1 MKNQLLHTPEGVRDI
16 YNEECEKKLELQD
29 RLHKALKRHG
39 YHSIQTPTFEFFDIF
54 GKEVGTIPSNELYK
68 FFDREGNTLVLRPD
82 ITPSIARSAAK
93 YFMDED
99 MPIRLSYMGNTFINN
114 HSYQGRLKESTQLG
128 AELIGDDTV
137 DGDAE
142 MIAMAIDALKSSGLK
157 DFQISVGHVE
167 FFRGLMEA
175 AGLSEEQEEV
185 IRELI
190 ANKNFF
196 GVEEEISDC
205 SMNQNL
211 KELFGMLGTIYDN
224 AASFEEAK
232 TYAADYPK
240 VYKAIRRLEDL
251 DAVLKVYDVDKYVTY
266 EFGMLSSY
274 HYYTGVIFAG
284 YTYGSGEPIVKGG
297 RYDKLLTYFG
307 KDAAS
312 IGFAIVVDQLMAAIS
327 RQKIEITVK
336 HDNQLIVYKPEYRR
350 EAVKKA
356 IALSEM
362 DYEDDAAIIEKEL
375 GGGWV
380 GEEALAIAV
389 YCCLKYPYCIKKAMI
404 AAVNHSGDSDS
415 TGAVAGNIIGA
426 YLGMSAVPKDWMD
439 RLELVDVMQEQID
452 DIMLM
457 IRDR

>member
-54 GKEVGTIPSNELYK
+54 GKEVGTIPSSELYK

-93 YFMDED
+93 YFMDEE

-137 DGDAE
+137 DADAE

-232 TYAADYPK
+232 TYAADYPR

-251 DAVLKVYDVDKYVTY
+251 DAVLKIYGVDKYVTY

-284 YTYGSGEPIVKGG
+284 YTYGSGEPVVKGG

-336 HDNQLIVYKPEYRR
+336 HDNQLIVYKPGYRR

-356 IALSEM
+356 IALRAKDCNVELIAWAMDKSKA
-362 DYEDDAAIIEKEL
+362 DYEAYALRNQIAEL
-375 GGGWV
+375 TFMD
-380 GEEALAIAV
+380 GE
-389 YCCLKYPYCIKKAMI
+389 
-404 AAVNHSGDSDS
+404 
-415 TGAVAGNIIGA
+415 
-426 YLGMSAVPKDWMD
+426 
-439 RLELVDVMQEQID
+439 
-452 DIMLM
+452 
-457 IRDR
+457 

>member
-29 RLHKALKRHG
+29 RLYKALKRHG

-54 GKEVGTIPSNELYK
+54 GKEVGTIPSSELYK

-350 EAVKKA
+350 EAVEKA
-356 IALSEM
+356 IALRAKDCNVELIAWAMDKSKA
-362 DYEDDAAIIEKEL
+362 DYEAYALRNQIAEL
-375 GGGWV
+375 TFMD
-380 GEEALAIAV
+380 GE
-389 YCCLKYPYCIKKAMI
+389 
-404 AAVNHSGDSDS
+404 
-415 TGAVAGNIIGA
+415 
-426 YLGMSAVPKDWMD
+426 
-439 RLELVDVMQEQID
+439 
-452 DIMLM
+452 
-457 IRDR
+457 

>member
-68 FFDREGNTLVLRPD
+68 FFDREGNTLVLRPN

-284 YTYGSGEPIVKGG
+284 YTYGSGEPIVK
-297 RYDKLLTYFG
+297 LLTYFG

-356 IALSEM
+356 IALRAKDCNVELIVWAMDKSKA
-362 DYEDDAAIIEKEL
+362 DYEAYALRNQIAEL
-375 GGGWV
+375 TFMD
-380 GEEALAIAV
+380 GE
-389 YCCLKYPYCIKKAMI
+389 
-404 AAVNHSGDSDS
+404 
-415 TGAVAGNIIGA
+415 
-426 YLGMSAVPKDWMD
+426 
-439 RLELVDVMQEQID
+439 
-452 DIMLM
+452 
-457 IRDR
+457 

>member
-29 RLHKALKRHG
+29 RLYKALKRHG

-54 GKEVGTIPSNELYK
+54 GKEVGTIPSSELYK

-82 ITPSIARSAAK
+82 ITPSIARSATK

-137 DGDAE
+137 DADAE

-356 IALSEM
+356 IALRAKDCNVELIAWAMDKSKA
-362 DYEDDAAIIEKEL
+362 DYEAYALRNQIAEL
-375 GGGWV
+375 TFMD
-380 GEEALAIAV
+380 GE
-389 YCCLKYPYCIKKAMI
+389 
-404 AAVNHSGDSDS
+404 
-415 TGAVAGNIIGA
+415 
-426 YLGMSAVPKDWMD
+426 
-439 RLELVDVMQEQID
+439 
-452 DIMLM
+452 
-457 IRDR
+457 

>member
-1 MKNQLLHTPEGVRDI
+1 MIDRLLHTPDGVRDTL
-16 YNEECEKKLELQD
+16 NDECQKKQSLE
-29 RLHKALKRHG
+29 RELHKVLVSFG
-39 YHSIQTPTFEFFDIF
+39 YRDLETPTFEFFDVF
-54 GKEVGTIPSNELYK
+54 GREVGTTPSQELYK

-137 DGDAE
+137 DADAE

-224 AASFEEAK
+224 ASSFEEAK
-232 TYAADYPK
+232 TYAADYPR

-356 IALSEM
+356 IALRAKDCNVELIAWAMDKSKA
-362 DYEDDAAIIEKEL
+362 DYEAYALRNQIAEL
-375 GGGWV
+375 TFMD
-380 GEEALAIAV
+380 GE
-389 YCCLKYPYCIKKAMI
+389 
-404 AAVNHSGDSDS
+404 
-415 TGAVAGNIIGA
+415 
-426 YLGMSAVPKDWMD
+426 
-439 RLELVDVMQEQID
+439 
-452 DIMLM
+452 
-457 IRDR
+457 

>member
-54 GKEVGTIPSNELYK
+54 GKEVGTIPSSELYK

-128 AELIGDDTV
+128 AELIGDDTE
-137 DGDAE
+137 DADAE

-356 IALSEM
+356 IALRAKDCNVELIAWAMDKSKA
-362 DYEDDAAIIEKEL
+362 DYEAYALRNQIAEL
-375 GGGWV
+375 TFMD
-380 GEEALAIAV
+380 GE
-389 YCCLKYPYCIKKAMI
+389 
-404 AAVNHSGDSDS
+404 
-415 TGAVAGNIIGA
+415 
-426 YLGMSAVPKDWMD
+426 
-439 RLELVDVMQEQID
+439 
-452 DIMLM
+452 
-457 IRDR
+457 

>member
-29 RLHKALKRHG
+29 RLYKALKRHG

-54 GKEVGTIPSNELYK
+54 GKEVGTIQSSELYK

-137 DGDAE
+137 DADAE

-356 IALSEM
+356 IALRAKDCNVELIAWAMDKSKA
-362 DYEDDAAIIEKEL
+362 DYEAYALRNQIAEL
-375 GGGWV
+375 TFMD
-380 GEEALAIAV
+380 GE
-389 YCCLKYPYCIKKAMI
+389 
-404 AAVNHSGDSDS
+404 
-415 TGAVAGNIIGA
+415 
-426 YLGMSAVPKDWMD
+426 
-439 RLELVDVMQEQID
+439 
-452 DIMLM
+452 
-457 IRDR
+457 

>member
-336 HDNQLIVYKPEYRR
+336 HDNQLIVYKPEYR

-356 IALSEM
+356 IALRAKDCNVELIAWAIDKSKA
-362 DYEDDAAIIEKEL
+362 DYEAYALRNQIAEL
-375 GGGWV
+375 TFMD
-380 GEEALAIAV
+380 GE
-389 YCCLKYPYCIKKAMI
+389 
-404 AAVNHSGDSDS
+404 
-415 TGAVAGNIIGA
+415 
-426 YLGMSAVPKDWMD
+426 
-439 RLELVDVMQEQID
+439 
-452 DIMLM
+452 
-457 IRDR
+457 

>member
-1 MKNQLLHTPEGVRDI
+1 MKSVK
-16 YNEECEKKLELQD
+16 KKLELQD

-356 IALSEM
+356 IALRAKDCNVELIAWAMDKSKA
-362 DYEDDAAIIEKEL
+362 DYEAYALRNQIAEL
-375 GGGWV
+375 TFMD
-380 GEEALAIAV
+380 GE
-389 YCCLKYPYCIKKAMI
+389 
-404 AAVNHSGDSDS
+404 
-415 TGAVAGNIIGA
+415 
-426 YLGMSAVPKDWMD
+426 
-439 RLELVDVMQEQID
+439 
-452 DIMLM
+452 
-457 IRDR
+457 

>member
-54 GKEVGTIPSNELYK
+54 GKEVGTIPSSELYK

-137 DGDAE
+137 DADAE

-251 DAVLKVYDVDKYVTY
+251 DAVLKIYGVDKYVTY

-312 IGFAIVVDQLMAAIS
+312 IGFAIVVDQLMAAIL

-356 IALSEM
+356 IALRAKDCNVELIAWAMDKSKA
-362 DYEDDAAIIEKEL
+362 DYEAYALRNQIAEL
-375 GGGWV
+375 TFMD
-380 GEEALAIAV
+380 GE
-389 YCCLKYPYCIKKAMI
+389 
-404 AAVNHSGDSDS
+404 
-415 TGAVAGNIIGA
+415 
-426 YLGMSAVPKDWMD
+426 
-439 RLELVDVMQEQID
+439 
-452 DIMLM
+452 
-457 IRDR
+457 

>member
-29 RLHKALKRHG
+29 RLYKALKRHG

-54 GKEVGTIPSNELYK
+54 GKEVGTIPSSELYK

-224 AASFEEAK
+224 ASSFEEAK
-232 TYAADYPK
+232 TYAADYPR

-312 IGFAIVVDQLMAAIS
+312 IGFAIVVGQLMAAIS

-356 IALSEM
+356 IALRAKDCNVELIAWAMDKSKA
-362 DYEDDAAIIEKEL
+362 DYEAYALRNQIAEL
-375 GGGWV
+375 TFMD
-380 GEEALAIAV
+380 GE
-389 YCCLKYPYCIKKAMI
+389 
-404 AAVNHSGDSDS
+404 
-415 TGAVAGNIIGA
+415 
-426 YLGMSAVPKDWMD
+426 
-439 RLELVDVMQEQID
+439 
-452 DIMLM
+452 
-457 IRDR
+457 

>member
-54 GKEVGTIPSNELYK
+54 GKEVGTIPSSELYK

-137 DGDAE
+137 DADAE

-205 SMNQNL
+205 TMNQNL

-232 TYAADYPK
+232 TYAADYPR

-251 DAVLKVYDVDKYVTY
+251 DAVLKIYCVDKYVTY

-356 IALSEM
+356 IALRAKDCNVELIAWAMDKSKA
-362 DYEDDAAIIEKEL
+362 DYEAYALRNQIAEL
-375 GGGWV
+375 TFMD
-380 GEEALAIAV
+380 GE
-389 YCCLKYPYCIKKAMI
+389 
-404 AAVNHSGDSDS
+404 
-415 TGAVAGNIIGA
+415 
-426 YLGMSAVPKDWMD
+426 
-439 RLELVDVMQEQID
+439 
-452 DIMLM
+452 
-457 IRDR
+457 

>member
-54 GKEVGTIPSNELYK
+54 GKEVGTIPSSELYK

-137 DGDAE
+137 DADAE
-142 MIAMAIDALKSSGLK
+142 MIAMAIDALKSSGLR

-224 AASFEEAK
+224 ATSFEEAK

-251 DAVLKVYDVDKYVTY
+251 DAVLKIYGVDKYVTY

-356 IALSEM
+356 IELRAKDCNVELIAWAMDKSKA
-362 DYEDDAAIIEKEL
+362 DYEAYAARNQIAEL
-375 GGGWV
+375 TFMD
-380 GEEALAIAV
+380 GE
-389 YCCLKYPYCIKKAMI
+389 
-404 AAVNHSGDSDS
+404 
-415 TGAVAGNIIGA
+415 
-426 YLGMSAVPKDWMD
+426 
-439 RLELVDVMQEQID
+439 
-452 DIMLM
+452 
-457 IRDR
+457 

>member
-54 GKEVGTIPSNELYK
+54 GKEVGTIPSSELYK

-336 HDNQLIVYKPEYRR
+336 HDNQLIVYKLEYRR

-356 IALSEM
+356 IALRAKDCNVELIAWAMDKSKA
-362 DYEDDAAIIEKEL
+362 DYEAYALRNQIAEL
-375 GGGWV
+375 TFMD
-380 GEEALAIAV
+380 GE
-389 YCCLKYPYCIKKAMI
+389 
-404 AAVNHSGDSDS
+404 
-415 TGAVAGNIIGA
+415 
-426 YLGMSAVPKDWMD
+426 
-439 RLELVDVMQEQID
+439 
-452 DIMLM
+452 
-457 IRDR
+457 

>member
-1 MKNQLLHTPEGVRDI
+1 MKSVK
-16 YNEECEKKLELQD
+16 KKLELQD

-54 GKEVGTIPSNELYK
+54 GKEVGTIPSSELYK

-137 DGDAE
+137 DADAE

-224 AASFEEAK
+224 ASSFEEAK
-232 TYAADYPK
+232 TYAADYPR

-356 IALSEM
+356 IALRAKDCNVELIAWAMDKSKA
-362 DYEDDAAIIEKEL
+362 DYEAYALRNQIAEL
-375 GGGWV
+375 TFMD
-380 GEEALAIAV
+380 GE
-389 YCCLKYPYCIKKAMI
+389 
-404 AAVNHSGDSDS
+404 
-415 TGAVAGNIIGA
+415 
-426 YLGMSAVPKDWMD
+426 
-439 RLELVDVMQEQID
+439 
-452 DIMLM
+452 
-457 IRDR
+457 

>member
-54 GKEVGTIPSNELYK
+54 GKEVGTIPSNEYYK
-68 FFDREGNTLVLRPD
+68 FFDREGNTIVLRQD

-114 HSYQGRLKESTQLG
+114 HSYQGRLNESTQLG

-274 HYYTGVIFAG
+274 HYYTGVIFSG

-356 IALSEM
+356 IALRAKDCNVELIAWAMDKSKA
-362 DYEDDAAIIEKEL
+362 DYEAYALRNQIAEL
-375 GGGWV
+375 TFMD
-380 GEEALAIAV
+380 GE
-389 YCCLKYPYCIKKAMI
+389 
-404 AAVNHSGDSDS
+404 
-415 TGAVAGNIIGA
+415 
-426 YLGMSAVPKDWMD
+426 
-439 RLELVDVMQEQID
+439 
-452 DIMLM
+452 
-457 IRDR
+457 

>member
-54 GKEVGTIPSNELYK
+54 GKEVGTIPSSELYK

-93 YFMDED
+93 YFMDEE

-137 DGDAE
+137 DADAE

-175 AGLSEEQEEV
+175 AGFSEEQEEV

-232 TYAADYPK
+232 TYAADYPR

-251 DAVLKVYDVDKYVTY
+251 DAVLKIYGVDKYVTY

-284 YTYGSGEPIVKGG
+284 YTYGSGEPVVKGG

-327 RQKIEITVK
+327 RQKIEIIVK

-356 IALSEM
+356 IALRAKDCNVELIAWAMDKSKA
-362 DYEDDAAIIEKEL
+362 DYEAYALRNQIAEL
-375 GGGWV
+375 TFMD
-380 GEEALAIAV
+380 GE
-389 YCCLKYPYCIKKAMI
+389 
-404 AAVNHSGDSDS
+404 
-415 TGAVAGNIIGA
+415 
-426 YLGMSAVPKDWMD
+426 
-439 RLELVDVMQEQID
+439 
-452 DIMLM
+452 
-457 IRDR
+457 

>member
-54 GKEVGTIPSNELYK
+54 GKEVGTIPSSELYK

-137 DGDAE
+137 DADAE

-232 TYAADYPK
+232 TYAADYPR

-251 DAVLKVYDVDKYVTY
+251 DAVLKIYGVDKYVTY

-284 YTYGSGEPIVKGG
+284 YTYGSGEPVVKGG

-307 KDAAS
+307 K
-312 IGFAIVVDQLMAAIS
+312 
-327 RQKIEITVK
+327 
-336 HDNQLIVYKPEYRR
+336 
-350 EAVKKA
+350 
-356 IALSEM
+356 
-362 DYEDDAAIIEKEL
+362 
-375 GGGWV
+375 
-380 GEEALAIAV
+380 
-389 YCCLKYPYCIKKAMI
+389 
-404 AAVNHSGDSDS
+404 VNGSNFK
-415 TGAVAGNIIGA
+415 TEN
-426 YLGMSAVPKDWMD
+426 
-439 RLELVDVMQEQID
+439 
-452 DIMLM
+452 
-457 IRDR
+457 

>member
-54 GKEVGTIPSNELYK
+54 GKEVGTIPSSELYK

-137 DGDAE
+137 DADAE

-251 DAVLKVYDVDKYVTY
+251 DAVLKIYGVDKYVTY

-284 YTYGSGEPIVKGG
+284 YTYGSGEPVVKGG

-356 IALSEM
+356 ITLRAKDCNVELIAWAMDKSKA
-362 DYEDDAAIIEKEL
+362 DYEAYALRNQIAEL
-375 GGGWV
+375 TFMD
-380 GEEALAIAV
+380 GE
-389 YCCLKYPYCIKKAMI
+389 
-404 AAVNHSGDSDS
+404 
-415 TGAVAGNIIGA
+415 
-426 YLGMSAVPKDWMD
+426 
-439 RLELVDVMQEQID
+439 
-452 DIMLM
+452 
-457 IRDR
+457 

>member
-54 GKEVGTIPSNELYK
+54 GKEVGTIPSSELYK

-137 DGDAE
+137 DADAE

-232 TYAADYPK
+232 TYAADYPR

-251 DAVLKVYDVDKYVTY
+251 DAVLKIYGVDKYVTY

-356 IALSEM
+356 IALRAKDCNVELIAWAMDKSKA
-362 DYEDDAAIIEKEL
+362 DYEAYALRNQIAEL
-375 GGGWV
+375 TFMD
-380 GEEALAIAV
+380 GE
-389 YCCLKYPYCIKKAMI
+389 
-404 AAVNHSGDSDS
+404 
-415 TGAVAGNIIGA
+415 
-426 YLGMSAVPKDWMD
+426 
-439 RLELVDVMQEQID
+439 
-452 DIMLM
+452 
-457 IRDR
+457 

>member
-54 GKEVGTIPSNELYK
+54 GKEVGTIPSSELYK

-93 YFMDED
+93 YFMDEE

-137 DGDAE
+137 DADAE

-232 TYAADYPK
+232 TYAADYPR

-251 DAVLKVYDVDKYVTY
+251 DAVLKIYGVDKYVTY

-284 YTYGSGEPIVKGG
+284 YTYGSGEPVVKGG

-307 KDAAS
+307 KNAAS

-327 RQKIEITVK
+327 RQKIEIIVK

-356 IALSEM
+356 IALRAKDCNVELIAWAMDKSKA
-362 DYEDDAAIIEKEL
+362 DYEAYALRNQIAEL
-375 GGGWV
+375 TFMD
-380 GEEALAIAV
+380 GE
-389 YCCLKYPYCIKKAMI
+389 
-404 AAVNHSGDSDS
+404 
-415 TGAVAGNIIGA
+415 
-426 YLGMSAVPKDWMD
+426 
-439 RLELVDVMQEQID
+439 
-452 DIMLM
+452 
-457 IRDR
+457 

>member
-16 YNEECEKKLELQD
+16 YNEECEKKLELQN

-54 GKEVGTIPSNELYK
+54 GKEVGTIPSSELYK

-93 YFMDED
+93 YFMDEE

-137 DGDAE
+137 DADAE

-232 TYAADYPK
+232 TYAADYPR

-251 DAVLKVYDVDKYVTY
+251 DAVLKIYGVDKYVTY

-284 YTYGSGEPIVKGG
+284 YTYGSGEPVVKGG

-336 HDNQLIVYKPEYRR
+336 HDNQLIVYKTEYRR

-356 IALSEM
+356 IALRAKDCNVELIAWAMDKSKA
-362 DYEDDAAIIEKEL
+362 DYEAYALRNQIAEL
-375 GGGWV
+375 TFMD
-380 GEEALAIAV
+380 GE
-389 YCCLKYPYCIKKAMI
+389 
-404 AAVNHSGDSDS
+404 
-415 TGAVAGNIIGA
+415 
-426 YLGMSAVPKDWMD
+426 
-439 RLELVDVMQEQID
+439 
-452 DIMLM
+452 
-457 IRDR
+457 

>member
-240 VYKAIRRLEDL
+240 VYKAICRLEDL

-284 YTYGSGEPIVKGG
+284 YTYGSGEPVVKGG

-350 EAVKKA
+350 EAVEKA
-356 IALSEM
+356 IALRAKDCNVELIAWAMDKSKA
-362 DYEDDAAIIEKEL
+362 DYEAYALRNQIAEL
-375 GGGWV
+375 TFMD
-380 GEEALAIAV
+380 GE
-389 YCCLKYPYCIKKAMI
+389 
-404 AAVNHSGDSDS
+404 
-415 TGAVAGNIIGA
+415 
-426 YLGMSAVPKDWMD
+426 
-439 RLELVDVMQEQID
+439 
-452 DIMLM
+452 
-457 IRDR
+457 

>member
-54 GKEVGTIPSNELYK
+54 GKEVGTIPSSELYK

-93 YFMDED
+93 YFMDEE

-137 DGDAE
+137 DADAE

-224 AASFEEAK
+224 AVSFEEAK
-232 TYAADYPK
+232 TYAADYPR

-251 DAVLKVYDVDKYVTY
+251 DAVLKIYGVDKYVTY

-284 YTYGSGEPIVKGG
+284 YTYGSGEPVVKGG

-327 RQKIEITVK
+327 RQKIEIIVK

-356 IALSEM
+356 IALRAKDCNVELIAWAMDKSKA
-362 DYEDDAAIIEKEL
+362 DYEAYALRNQIAEL
-375 GGGWV
+375 TFMVENRNGRY
-380 GEEALAIAV
+380 EIFNR
-389 YCCLKYPYCIKKAMI
+389 CI
-404 AAVNHSGDSDS
+404 
-415 TGAVAGNIIGA
+415 
-426 YLGMSAVPKDWMD
+426 
-439 RLELVDVMQEQID
+439 R
-452 DIMLM
+452 
-457 IRDR
+457 

>member
-1 MKNQLLHTPEGVRDI
+1 MKKKLHTPEGVRDI
-16 YNEECEKKLELQD
+16 YNVECGKKLALES
-29 RLHKALKRHG
+29 RLKKVFHLYG
-39 YHSIQTPTFEFFDIF
+39 YHDIQTPMYEYFDVF
-54 GKEVGTIPSNELYK
+54 RKEIGTIPSRELYK

-284 YTYGSGEPIVKGG
+284 YTYGSGEPVVKGG

-356 IALSEM
+356 IALRAKDCNVELIAWAMDKSKA
-362 DYEDDAAIIEKEL
+362 DYEAYALRNQIAEL
-375 GGGWV
+375 TFMD
-380 GEEALAIAV
+380 GE
-389 YCCLKYPYCIKKAMI
+389 
-404 AAVNHSGDSDS
+404 
-415 TGAVAGNIIGA
+415 
-426 YLGMSAVPKDWMD
+426 
-439 RLELVDVMQEQID
+439 
-452 DIMLM
+452 
-457 IRDR
+457 

>member
-68 FFDREGNTLVLRPD
+68 FFDWEGNTLVLRPD

-157 DFQISVGHVE
+157 DFQISVGHVD

-327 RQKIEITVK
+327 RQKIEIAVK

-356 IALSEM
+356 IALRAKDCNVELIAWAMDKSKA
-362 DYEDDAAIIEKEL
+362 DYEAYALRNQIAEL
-375 GGGWV
+375 TFMD
-380 GEEALAIAV
+380 GE
-389 YCCLKYPYCIKKAMI
+389 
-404 AAVNHSGDSDS
+404 
-415 TGAVAGNIIGA
+415 
-426 YLGMSAVPKDWMD
+426 
-439 RLELVDVMQEQID
+439 
-452 DIMLM
+452 
-457 IRDR
+457 

>member
-54 GKEVGTIPSNELYK
+54 GKEVGTIPSSELYK

-93 YFMDED
+93 YFMDEE

-137 DGDAE
+137 DADAE

-224 AASFEEAK
+224 VASFEEAK

-284 YTYGSGEPIVKGG
+284 YTYGSGEPVVKGG

-356 IALSEM
+356 IALRAKDCNVELIAWAMDKSKA
-362 DYEDDAAIIEKEL
+362 DYEAYALRNQIAEL
-375 GGGWV
+375 TFMD
-380 GEEALAIAV
+380 GE
-389 YCCLKYPYCIKKAMI
+389 
-404 AAVNHSGDSDS
+404 
-415 TGAVAGNIIGA
+415 
-426 YLGMSAVPKDWMD
+426 
-439 RLELVDVMQEQID
+439 
-452 DIMLM
+452 
-457 IRDR
+457 

>member
-1 MKNQLLHTPEGVRDI
+1 MIDRLLHTPDGVRDTL
-16 YNEECEKKLELQD
+16 NDECQKKQSLE
-29 RLHKALKRHG
+29 RELHKVLVSFG
-39 YHSIQTPTFEFFDIF
+39 YRDLETPTFEFFDVF
-54 GKEVGTIPSNELYK
+54 GREVGTTPSQELYK

-350 EAVKKA
+350 EAVEKA
-356 IALSEM
+356 IALRAKDCNVELIAWAMDKSKA
-362 DYEDDAAIIEKEL
+362 DYEAYALRNQIAEL
-375 GGGWV
+375 TFMD
-380 GEEALAIAV
+380 GE
-389 YCCLKYPYCIKKAMI
+389 
-404 AAVNHSGDSDS
+404 
-415 TGAVAGNIIGA
+415 
-426 YLGMSAVPKDWMD
+426 
-439 RLELVDVMQEQID
+439 
-452 DIMLM
+452 
-457 IRDR
+457 

>member
-16 YNEECEKKLELQD
+16 YNEECEKKLELQN

-54 GKEVGTIPSNELYK
+54 GKEVGTIPSSELYK

-137 DGDAE
+137 DADAE

-232 TYAADYPK
+232 AYAADYPR

-251 DAVLKVYDVDKYVTY
+251 DAVLKIYDVDKYVTY

-327 RQKIEITVK
+327 RQKIEIIVK

-356 IALSEM
+356 IALRAKDCNVELIAWAMDKSKA
-362 DYEDDAAIIEKEL
+362 DYEAYALRNQIAEL
-375 GGGWV
+375 TFMD
-380 GEEALAIAV
+380 GE
-389 YCCLKYPYCIKKAMI
+389 
-404 AAVNHSGDSDS
+404 
-415 TGAVAGNIIGA
+415 
-426 YLGMSAVPKDWMD
+426 
-439 RLELVDVMQEQID
+439 
-452 DIMLM
+452 
-457 IRDR
+457 